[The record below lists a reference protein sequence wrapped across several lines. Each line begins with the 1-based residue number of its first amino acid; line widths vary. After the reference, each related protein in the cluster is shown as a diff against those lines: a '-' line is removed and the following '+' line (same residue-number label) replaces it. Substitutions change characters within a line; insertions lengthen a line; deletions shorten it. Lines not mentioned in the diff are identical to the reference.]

1 MAPLPRADAS
11 NTCTPGAAGLLGPEA
26 LEEAHLPAFSWI
38 ARLQYDRGPGG
49 DGGGGGS
56 QALLLLLDEMVTE
69 RPCLQD
75 RNQKGQVGKYSDG

>member
-1 MAPLPRADAS
+1 MY
-11 NTCTPGAAGLLGPEA
+11 PGGCWPSGPGA
-26 LEEAHLPAFSWI
+26 LEEAYLPAFSWI

-56 QALLLLLDEMVTE
+56 QALLLLLDEMVAE

-75 RNQKGQVGKYSDG
+75 RGQKG